1 MWICIRARYDAPR
14 PPCVRRGKPRLAFP
28 SLGGS
33 GRLPD
38 PRLAHLCFW
47 MGSTGRNRL
56 NASDEFFG
64 SLDSQV
70 LHPTFE
76 DADAET
82 NNEFVERR
90 SKRSKERT
98 GTT

>member
-1 MWICIRARYDAPR
+1 
-14 PPCVRRGKPRLAFP
+14 
-28 SLGGS
+28 
-33 GRLPD
+33 
-38 PRLAHLCFW
+38 